1 MATNSSFLLTRRMI
15 VNVRHDTF
23 GMGQLNPRM
32 IRIAG
37 IALAIL
43 VVPALVSMLPRVLI
57 LGVLPR
63 QSKN

>member
-1 MATNSSFLLTRRMI
+1 MI